1 MGCHPGQLLSPAWA
15 GLVWSGRSPL
25 LLVGIIALSV
35 APATSVPRTW
45 WAGGTGKQGPAAEV
59 DGGRWLRLF
68 PPSRSW
74 GGARGLGVH
83 LLGDPDG
90 LCNSSVSPPF
100 PLPCIDS
107 LSLGDRQVGILSREK
122 NISIHQVSLGGGLKG
137 PRDSL
142 SNAVLGYPDQYAS
155 APDACLSSLQL
166 EGEQQ
171 RVMWP
176 R

>member
-1 MGCHPGQLLSPAWA
+1 MGCHPGQLPSPAWA
-15 GLVWSGRSPL
+15 RLVWSGHSPL
-25 LLVGIIALSV
+25 LLVEIIALSV

-59 DGGRWLRLF
+59 DGGRWLHPF

-74 GGARGLGVH
+74 GGTRA
-83 LLGDPDG
+83 LGDPDG
-90 LCNSSVSPPF
+90 LCNSLVAPPL
-100 PLPCIDS
+100 PPPCIDS
-107 LSLGDRQVGILSREK
+107 LNLGDRQVAILSREK
-122 NISIHQVSLGGGLKG
+122 NISIHQWSLGGGLKG

-155 APDACLSSLQL
+155 APDACLLSLQL